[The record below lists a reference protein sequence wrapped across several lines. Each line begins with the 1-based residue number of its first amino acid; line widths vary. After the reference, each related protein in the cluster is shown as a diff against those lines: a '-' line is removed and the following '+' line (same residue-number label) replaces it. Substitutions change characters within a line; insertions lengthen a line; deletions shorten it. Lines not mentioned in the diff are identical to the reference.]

1 MGINYKTLKFL
12 EKNIKKKKLSMA
24 TIGRQELHF
33 PTPQNTRFTD
43 NFLIKKFNLK
53 KLVSFDINKLEGA
66 SEIKDF
72 DNPINY
78 KEKFDIFFDGGS
90 LQHIFNIPQALKNII
105 KMTKLNG
112 TIIHTV
118 TFDGF
123 QGFGLYQLSP
133 EIFFNLYNKNN
144 GFKNTKIYLIENLNN
159 KFWYKI
165 NKKTKNKFNNF
176 FSYGQLSIYV
186 STIKTKELVQINIKQ
201 KQKLAYNHSHNSL
214 MYNLKRH
221 SAVLFCYLFLKKI
234 FLSVFPSFFLNFDKK
249 VVKEKI

>member
-1 MGINYKTLKFL
+1 MGINYKTLEWL

-33 PTPQNTRFTD
+33 PTSQNTRFAD
-43 NFLIKKFNLK
+43 NFLFKKFNLK

-78 KEKFDIFFDGGS
+78 KKKFDIFFDGGS

-112 TIIHTV
+112 TIIHTI

-133 EIFFNLYNKNN
+133 EIFFNLYNKKN

-159 KFWYKI
+159 KYWYKI
-165 NKKTKNKFNNF
+165 NKNEKNKFNNF
-176 FSYGQLSIYV
+176 FSNGQLSIYV

-201 KQKLAYNHSHNSL
+201 KQKKAYEDRPGSL
-214 MYNLKRH
+214 IYNLKSNR
-221 SAVLFCYLFLKKI
+221 VFLYLYLLFKRICLSI
-234 FLSVFPSFFLNFDKK
+234 FSSFFLNFDKK

>member
-33 PTPQNTRFTD
+33 PTSQNTRFAD

-53 KLVSFDINKLEGA
+53 KLISFDINKLEGA

-133 EIFFNLYNKNN
+133 EIFLNLYNKNN
-144 GFKNTKIYLIENLNN
+144 GFKNTKIYLTENLNN

-165 NKKTKNKFNNF
+165 NKKTKNNFNNF

>member
-33 PTPQNTRFTD
+33 PTSQ
-43 NFLIKKFNLK
+43 
-53 KLVSFDINKLEGA
+53 
-66 SEIKDF
+66 
-72 DNPINY
+72 
-78 KEKFDIFFDGGS
+78 
-90 LQHIFNIPQALKNII
+90 
-105 KMTKLNG
+105 
-112 TIIHTV
+112 IIHTV

-201 KQKLAYNHSHNSL
+201 KQKLAYKDSHNTL
-214 MYNLKRH
+214 ICNLKSNR
-221 SAVLFCYLFLKKI
+221 AVLFCYLFLKKI

-249 VVKEKI
+249 VVKEQI

>member
-1 MGINYKTLKFL
+1 
-12 EKNIKKKKLSMA
+12 MA
-24 TIGRQELHF
+24 TIGRQELHL
-33 PTPQNTRFTD
+33 PTSQNTRFAD

-133 EIFFNLYNKNN
+133 EIFFNLYNKSN

-201 KQKLAYNHSHNSL
+201 KQKLAYKDSHNSL
-214 MYNLKRH
+214 ICNLKSHR
-221 SAVLFCYLFLKKI
+221 AVLFCYLFLKKN

-249 VVKEKI
+249 VVKEQI